1 MPTLERVETTQSN
14 ENNQATE
21 NEMIFHYFTFSKN
34 KLMKNAFQ
42 FLFSFQNE
50 NNSLPFSNVDAI
62 VVFKR

>member
-21 NEMIFHYFTFSKN
+21 NEMIFHYFTFEKS

-42 FLFSFQNE
+42 FLIS
-50 NNSLPFSNVDAI
+50 
-62 VVFKR
+62 